1 MIRSMTGF
9 GKAEKILTD
18 KKIHIEVRSLNSK
31 QFDLNLKIPPELR
44 PIENQLRQ
52 QSSNIAI
59 RGKTEVLI
67 AIQGQAEK
75 AVQKID
81 LSAAKAY
88 SLQLKKLAD
97 ELNVP
102 LPDDI
107 YSLLLKM
114 PGIFS
119 SDENELSEQLYTTII
134 ETLAEALQN
143 FDQYRIQEGSAL
155 KEDMVLHLEQIT
167 NSLAQIEPLEKTRKE
182 TVIQRISKGLQEV
195 SGKDAVDPN
204 RFEQEMIYYL
214 ERLDITEEKVRL
226 SAHCRYF
233 METIGE
239 DQAGR
244 KLSFITQEM
253 GREINTIGS
262 KANDASI
269 QRLVVKMKDE
279 LEKIKEQLFN
289 IL

>member
-9 GKAEKILTD
+9 GKAEKTLTD

-31 QFDLNLKIPPELR
+31 QLDLNLKIPPELR
-44 PIENQLRQ
+44 PIENQIRQ
-52 QSSNIAI
+52 QSSNIAL

-67 AIQGQAEK
+67 SIQGQVEK
-75 AVQKID
+75 AIQKID
-81 LSAAKAY
+81 IGAAKAY
-88 SLQLKKLAD
+88 HYQLQKLA
-97 ELNVP
+97 ETLNVP

-107 YSLLLKM
+107 YSLLIRM
-114 PGIFS
+114 PGMLTT
-119 SDENELSEQLYTTII
+119 DENELSEQLHAII
-134 ETLAEALQN
+134 LETLAAALHD
-143 FDQYRIQEGSAL
+143 FDEYRIQEGNAL
-155 KEDMVLHLEQIT
+155 KEDLLQHLEQIT
-167 NSLAQIEPLEKTRKE
+167 NSLSQIEPLEEIRKE
-182 TVIQRISKGLQEV
+182 AVIQRINKGLEEV
-195 SGKDAVDPN
+195 SGREAIDPN

-226 SAHCRYF
+226 AAHCSYF

-239 DQAGR
+239 EQAGR

>member
-9 GKAEKILTD
+9 GKAEKTLTD

-31 QFDLNLKIPPELR
+31 QFDLNLKIPAELR
-44 PIENQLRQ
+44 PIENQIRQ
-52 QSSNIAI
+52 QSSSIAI

-75 AVQKID
+75 AVQQID
-81 LSAAKAY
+81 IGAAKAY
-88 SLQLKKLAD
+88 SVQLQKLAN
-97 ELNVP
+97 ELDVP
-102 LPDDI
+102 LPEDI

-114 PGIFS
+114 PGIFTS
-119 SDENELSEQLYTTII
+119 NENELSGELYAII
-134 ETLAEALQN
+134 LETLAEALQN

-155 KEDMVLHLEQIT
+155 MADMVQRLQQIT
-167 NSLAQIEPLEKTRKE
+167 NSLAQIEPLEETRKE
-182 TVIQRISKGLQEV
+182 ALIQRISKGLQEL

-233 METIGE
+233 METIGDE
-239 DQAGR
+239 QAGR

-269 QRLVVKMKDE
+269 QRLVVNMKDE

>member
-18 KKIHIEVRSLNSK
+18 KKIHIEIRSLNSK
-31 QFDLNLKIPPELR
+31 QFDLNLKIPSELR
-44 PIENQLRQ
+44 PIENQIRQ

-75 AVQKID
+75 AVQQID
-81 LSAAKAY
+81 LAAAKAY
-88 SLQLKKLAD
+88 SVQLQKLAD

-119 SDENELSEQLYTTII
+119 SDENELSEQLYATIL

-155 KEDMVLHLEQIT
+155 KEDMVLHVEQIT
-167 NSLAQIEPLEKTRKE
+167 KSLAQIEPLEKTRKE

-195 SGKDAVDPN
+195 FGKDAVDPN

-239 DQAGR
+239 EQAGR

>member
-239 DQAGR
+239 EQAGR

>member
-9 GKAEKILTD
+9 GKAEKTLTD

-31 QFDLNLKIPPELR
+31 QLDLNLKIPPELR
-44 PIENQLRQ
+44 PIENQIRQ
-52 QSSNIAI
+52 QSSSIAI
-59 RGKTEVLI
+59 RGKTEVSI

-75 AVQKID
+75 TIQKID
-81 LSAAKAY
+81 IGAVKAY
-88 SLQLKKLAD
+88 HDQLQKLA
-97 ELNVP
+97 EVMQVP

-107 YSLLLKM
+107 YNLLIKL
-114 PGIFS
+114 PGILS
-119 SDENELSEQLYTTII
+119 TEENELSEALYTLIL
-134 ETLAEALQN
+134 ETLAEALQS
-143 FDQYRIQEGSAL
+143 FDQYRIMEGSAL
-155 KEDMVLHLEQIT
+155 KKDMVQHLEQII
-167 NSLAQIEPLEKTRKE
+167 NSLSQIEPLENTRKE
-182 TVIQRISKGLQEV
+182 AVLQRINKGLEEV
-195 SGKDAVDPN
+195 SGKEAVDPN

-214 ERLDITEEKVRL
+214 ERLDINEEKVRL
-226 SAHCRYF
+226 AAHCHYF
-233 METIGE
+233 METIDE
-239 DQAGR
+239 EQSGR